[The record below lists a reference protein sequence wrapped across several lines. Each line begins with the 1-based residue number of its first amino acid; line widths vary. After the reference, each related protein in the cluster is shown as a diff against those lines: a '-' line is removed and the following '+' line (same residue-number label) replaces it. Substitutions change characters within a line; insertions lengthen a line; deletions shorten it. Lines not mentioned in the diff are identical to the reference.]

1 MKVVKATTTE
11 VFEVQKGARILG
23 AISNMN
29 FKSLSIIAG
38 LSVFGFAAAE
48 ENINPFDGSLDS
60 TAACTRDLEG
70 IVYQPETPGRAY
82 FDRIS
87 EQIKIAGPVLWS
99 SQADAFL
106 ANFQAKY
113 GVQVTIMNPFREV
126 VYPSVVVGKFYYPTT
141 STANMNGSG
150 FLLDTDTDQRS
161 VYEFIV
167 YNPLGE
173 LKYVLLTLPLADTP
187 EFKK

>member
-1 MKVVKATTTE
+1 
-11 VFEVQKGARILG
+11 
-23 AISNMN
+23 MN
-29 FKSLSIIAG
+29 FKSLSIIAA

-48 ENINPFDGSLDS
+48 ENIKPFDSSLDS

-99 SQADAFL
+99 SQADAFIES
-106 ANFQAKY
+106 FEAKY
-113 GVQVTIMNPFREV
+113 GVAVTIMNPFRQV
-126 VYPSVVVGKFYYPTT
+126 VYPIGVLGKFYYPTT

-150 FLLDTDTDQRS
+150 FLIDSDSDQRS

-173 LKYVLLTLPLADTP
+173 LKYVLLTLPLSQTP